1 MITEIRLTNAIRSLG
16 SSYHQTRI
24 IHIHLPVVPKT
35 VGNGFDSLRT
45 GFQVERGRKRKSA
58 CAVSWAWPEGE
69 KKQGELVALLPTAP
83 PTCYYPVTHMSITCQ
98 YGNNTCQIMM
108 FFYACIGF
116 NNTCAELGIF
126 RRMRKCSQSALTL
139 DSRIID
145 VRHQNKV
152 YNQPPP
158 SPPSFFP
165 SQTTLGLPIFY
176 LAPLHLWACSQA
188 RFLRTNTRELKQKRR
203 RRLGKRLFKSKVALL
218 QKRYR
223 AYSNSFNSSNVGNFF
238 LDLNSKKLYQSS
250 GKENESRC
258 LVFTSSTKRE
268 IRHFYVV
275 VVQRL
280 QRNVQK
286 SVMHVQSCCFAKL
299 LKPIAFLTFSL
310 TSPSSLRKLAIA
322 TEDLSLRTKN
332 CQCS

>member
-1 MITEIRLTNAIRSLG
+1 MTLEPG
-16 SSYHQTRI
+16 I
-24 IHIHLPVVPKT
+24 I
-35 VGNGFDSLRT
+35 G
-45 GFQVERGRKRKSA
+45 
-58 CAVSWAWPEGE
+58 
-69 KKQGELVALLPTAP
+69 
-83 PTCYYPVTHMSITCQ
+83 
-98 YGNNTCQIMM
+98 
-108 FFYACIGF
+108 
-116 NNTCAELGIF
+116 
-126 RRMRKCSQSALTL
+126 
-139 DSRIID
+139 

-152 YNQPPP
+152 YNHPPPPP
-158 SPPSFFP
+158 SPPSFF
-165 SQTTLGLPIFY
+165 SLSSHARLADFL
-176 LAPLHLWACSQA
+176 LAPLHLWASSQA
-188 RFLRTNTRELKQKRR
+188 RFLRTDWELKQKRR
-203 RRLGKRLFKSKVALL
+203 RRLRKRLFKSKVALL

-223 AYSNSFNSSNVGNFF
+223 AYSNSFNSSNVDNFF

-258 LVFTSSTKRE
+258 RVFTSSTKRE

-310 TSPSSLRKLAIA
+310 TSPSSLLRPPIA

-332 CQCS
+332 C